1 MAARE
6 DQPYRRSLKRHR
18 PSAIAEAKASA
29 DRSLDCTRNNS
40 GESPRMKLQHA
51 SRARSLA
58 LVKDQD
64 GFTLIELLIV
74 IVIVA
79 ILTALALPSYWST
92 IQANRIATD
101 TNALVSDLHLM
112 RSEAVKRNASVTMCP
127 SSNGSSCTANAWQS
141 GRLIFTDLDGD
152 GAFSPPQETLLRVR
166 EPMSGSNTIEQSGFG
181 GAISFSTVATAGY
194 RPAQV
199 RSRFVMRI
207 IRGIRGAASTSFRP
221 AARI

>member
-1 MAARE
+1 
-6 DQPYRRSLKRHR
+6 
-18 PSAIAEAKASA
+18 
-29 DRSLDCTRNNS
+29 
-40 GESPRMKLQHA
+40 MKLQHA
-51 SRARSLA
+51 SRAHSLT
-58 LVKDQD
+58 LVKDQG

-181 GAISFSTVATAGY
+181 GANFIQYGGNGRISLAAGALKICDANH
-194 RPAQV
+194 PGNTG
-199 RSRFVMRI
+199 RSLDVIPTGRTHLTKAV
-207 IRGIRGAASTSFRP
+207 TCP
-221 AARI
+221 